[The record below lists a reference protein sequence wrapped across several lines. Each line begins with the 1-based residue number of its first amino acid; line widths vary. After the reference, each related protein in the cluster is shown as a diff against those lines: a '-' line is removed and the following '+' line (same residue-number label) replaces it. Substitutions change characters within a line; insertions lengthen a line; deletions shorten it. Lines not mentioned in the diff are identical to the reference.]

1 MALGISQREG
11 TLMFVY
17 EKKLQYPVK
26 IRNTNPALAKFI
38 ISQYGGPDGELGASL
53 RYLSQR
59 YSMPYPELK
68 GLLTDIGTEELGH
81 LEMIGA
87 VVHQLTRDLT
97 VDEVKKAGFDAYFVD
112 HTAGVYPAAAS
123 GFPWSAASMQVKGD
137 VIADLSEDLAAEQKA
152 RVTYDN
158 ILRLS
163 DDPDVNNV
171 MRYLRERE
179 IVHYQRF
186 GEALR
191 LAADKLSEKNFYA
204 VNPAFDR

>member
-1 MALGISQREG
+1 
-11 TLMFVY
+11 MFVY
-17 EKKLQYPVK
+17 EKKLQYPVR
-26 IRNTNPALAKFI
+26 IANPNPALAKFI

-87 VVHQLTRDLT
+87 IVHQLTRKMT
-97 VDEVKKAGFDAYFVD
+97 PEEIKKSGFDAYFVD
-112 HTAGVYPAAAS
+112 HTAGVYPQFAS
-123 GFPWSAASMQVKGD
+123 GTPWTAATMQVSGD
-137 VIADLSEDLAAEQKA
+137 VIADLSEDMAAEQKA
-152 RVTYDN
+152 RKTYDN

-171 MRYLRERE
+171 IRFLRERE

-186 GEALR
+186 GEGLR
-191 LAADKLSEKNFYA
+191 RTLEKLDEKNFYIT
-204 VNPAFDR
+204 NPAFDK

>member
-1 MALGISQREG
+1 
-11 TLMFVY
+11 MFIY

-26 IRNTNPALAKFI
+26 IARPNPKLASII

-59 YSMPYPELK
+59 YSMPFDELK

-81 LEMIGA
+81 LEIIGSII
-87 VVHQLTRDLT
+87 HQLTRNIKDSQI
-97 VDEVKKAGFDAYFVD
+97 ENSNFAPYFVD
-112 HTAGVYPAAAS
+112 HTAGVYPTAAS
-123 GFPWSAASMQVKGD
+123 GFPWNAASIAVKGD
-137 VIADLSEDLAAEQKA
+137 PIADLTDDLAAEQKA

-171 MRYLRERE
+171 IKFLRERE
-179 IVHYQRF
+179 VVHFQRF
-186 GEALR
+186 GEAIQLLR
-191 LAADKLSEKNFYA
+191 EKLNQKNVYYM
-204 VNPAFDR
+204 NPAIDM

>member
-1 MALGISQREG
+1 
-11 TLMFVY
+11 MFVY

-26 IRNTNPALAKFI
+26 IKNTNPALAKFI

-87 VVHQLTRDLT
+87 IVHQLTRDMSI
-97 VDEVKKAGFDAYFVD
+97 EEIKRAGFDTYFVD
-112 HTAGVYPAAAS
+112 RTAGVYPTAAS
-123 GFPWSAASMQVKGD
+123 GFPWSAASMAVKGD
-137 VIADLSEDLAAEQKA
+137 VIADLNEDLAAEQKA

-171 MRYLRERE
+171 IRFLRERE
-179 IVHYQRF
+179 VVHYQRF
-186 GEALR
+186 GEGLR
-191 LAADKLSEKNFYA
+191 LALEKLNQKNIYA

>member
-1 MALGISQREG
+1 
-11 TLMFVY
+11 MFVY

-26 IRNTNPALAKFI
+26 IDHPNPKLASFI

-59 YSMPYPELK
+59 YSMPFDELK

-87 VVHQLTRDLT
+87 IVHQLTRNLKDSQIENSPLMP
-97 VDEVKKAGFDAYFVD
+97 YFVD
-112 HTAGVYPAAAS
+112 HTTGVYPTAAS
-123 GFPWSAASMQVKGD
+123 GFPWNAASMAVKGD
-137 VIADLSEDLAAEQKA
+137 PIADLTEDLAAEQKA

-171 MRYLRERE
+171 IKFLRQRE
-179 IVHYQRF
+179 IVHFQRF
-186 GEALR
+186 GEAIQLLR
-191 LAADKLSEKNFYA
+191 EKLDQRNVYHM
-204 VNPAFDR
+204 NPAFDL